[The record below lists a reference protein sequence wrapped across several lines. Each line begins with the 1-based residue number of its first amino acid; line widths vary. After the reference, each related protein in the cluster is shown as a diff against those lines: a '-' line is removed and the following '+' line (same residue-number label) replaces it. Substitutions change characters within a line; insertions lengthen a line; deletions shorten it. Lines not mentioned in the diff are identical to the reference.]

1 MGAPKEKQ
9 LEALRGQLQLALH
22 FDMPI
27 IIHCRGSD
35 SDDAEDLCLAELKRV
50 NIVGK
55 KQRLDNLHEILSQ
68 TVEYKYQI
76 VSIPSV
82 QSVFTWI

>member
-1 MGAPKEKQ
+1 MKLLLILSNQQLLYFRMGAPKEKQ

-35 SDDAEDLCLAELKRV
+35 SDDAEDLCLAELKGV

-55 KQRLDNLHEILSQ
+55 KAK
-68 TVEYKYQI
+68 T
-76 VSIPSV
+76 
-82 QSVFTWI
+82 